1 MTTSHSSHPIIE
13 ISQANVEAL
22 FKIASTALGSTES
35 LVALNIGATRTLVDE
50 TAGYARSLLGAK
62 DPLDLIRLH
71 GSLPQPSIDKVSSYL
86 RDAYGITSRTQREV
100 VGVVEDRL
108 SELNSSLTTAFDQAA
123 KSAPAG
129 SDVAVAAVRSALA
142 AANSAYAS
150 VNKVA
155 RQVTE
160 LVETNADVA
169 FKASIKSAAT
179 PIPAPKTRK
188 AA

>member
-22 FKIASTALGSTES
+22 FKIASTAFASTES
-35 LVALNIGATRTLVDE
+35 LVALNIGAARTLLEE

-71 GSLPQPSIDKVSSYL
+71 GSLPQPSLEKASSYL
-86 RDAYGITSRTQREV
+86 HDAYGIASRTQREV
-100 VGVVEDRL
+100 AGVAEDRL

-129 SDVAVAAVRSALA
+129 TDVAVAAVRSALA
-142 AANSAYAS
+142 AANSAYSS
-150 VNKVA
+150 VSKAA

-160 LVETNADVA
+160 LAETNADGA
-169 FKASIKSAAT
+169 FKASLKSAAT